1 MLSEV
6 RFPLSIMKK
15 TILSL
20 FALSVSIAQADEAK
34 NAPATPASPAPAT
47 AAPATP
53 ASDTKAATSTTA
65 PAAGDAVKPG
75 EAAGEQPKTA
85 EGQEEKGE
93 ELQPEQRKGD
103 EKAQD
108 ATLRLREKLAEMQAE
123 MAKITKP
130 TRSLINQTNSVKN
143 RITRQLDDMDR
154 RALEIAKLQEEFNKA
169 GAADFTFDKIS
180 SDERDQYVR
189 DGQAAYKAM
198 RVDMKQK
205 KGSRKVGGLDKFEIM
220 HARYQ
225 GIPEYKDAHERYLST
240 LRKLEKK
247 WNSMYAKESAARK
260 RYGAA
265 KAKAANELDQRQYN
279 ELAAKLKE
287 DGDEITDVWIIP
299 NTRNLK
305 MLDYCARKVKDV
317 LRRTE
322 KEELDEAVG
331 TVPSLLSQYW
341 EAMDNV
347 RLSMINGDLE
357 GADKQLRSIAAYNI
371 IMGLKKELLPQ
382 EYRVPIREQYRE
394 TQQEITKRMRDYA
407 RLKIS
412 LERATSALDRITT
425 SAEAQIDSAMEAV
438 QKALDSDIGEN
449 TMQVDQPKP
458 EQPAAKPTGEQPA
471 QPQGEQ
477 PAAEQAAP
485 AEQPAQP
492 ASEQPQA
499 Q

>member
-1 MLSEV
+1 
-6 RFPLSIMKK
+6 MKK

-20 FALSVSIAQADEAK
+20 FALSISIVQADEAR
-34 NAPATPASPAPAT
+34 NAPATNE
-47 AAPATP
+47 PATP
-53 ASDTKAATSTTA
+53 ATDAKAEAPATA
-65 PAAGDAVKPG
+65 PAAGEAAKQG
-75 EAAGEQPKTA
+75 ESAGEQPKAA
-85 EGQEEKGE
+85 EGQEGTA
-93 ELQPEQRKGD
+93 QPEQRKGD

-108 ATLRLREKLAEMQAE
+108 ATLRLREKLATMEAE

-130 TRSLINQTNSVKN
+130 TRSLISQTNNVKN

-154 RALEIAKLQEEFNKA
+154 RALEIARLQDEFNKA
-169 GAADFTFDKIS
+169 GAADFTFDKVS
-180 SDERDQYVR
+180 VDERDRYVR

-205 KGSRKVGGLDKFEIM
+205 KGARKVGGLDKYEIM
-220 HARYQ
+220 SERYQ
-225 GIPEYKDAHERYLST
+225 GIPEFKDAHARYLST

-247 WNSMYAKESAARK
+247 WNAMYAKEAAARK

-265 KAKAANELDQRQYN
+265 KAKAASELDQRQYN
-279 ELAAKLKE
+279 ELAAKLREEGE
-287 DGDEITDVWIIP
+287 DIAKVWIIP

-347 RLSMINGDLE
+347 RMSMINGDLD
-357 GADKQLRSIAAYNI
+357 GADNQLRNNAAYNL

-382 EYRVPIREQYRE
+382 EYRTPIREQHRE
-394 TQQEITKRMRDYA
+394 TQQEITKRKRDYT
-407 RLKIS
+407 RLKSS
-412 LERATSALDRITT
+412 LERETNALTRITT
-425 SAEAQIDSAMEAV
+425 SAEAQIDSAMDAV

-449 TMQVDQPKP
+449 TMQVDQPTP
-458 EQPAAKPTGEQPA
+458 AQPATKAAGEQPA
-471 QPQGEQ
+471 QPATEATGEHTAQPETEQ
-477 PAAEQAAP
+477 PVAAEQAEQTAP
-485 AEQPAQP
+485 
-492 ASEQPQA
+492 EQPQA
-499 Q
+499 K

>member
-20 FALSVSIAQADEAK
+20 LALSVSMAQADEAK
-34 NAPATPASPAPAT
+34 NAPAAPASPAPAT

-53 ASDTKAATSTTA
+53 TLDAKAATPTTA
-65 PAAGDAVKPG
+65 PAAGEAVKPE
-75 EAAGEQPKTA
+75 EAAGEQPKAA
-85 EGQEEKGE
+85 EGQEEKKEG
-93 ELQPEQRKGD
+93 LQPEQRKGD

-108 ATLRLREKLAEMQAE
+108 ATLRLREKLAKMQEE

-130 TRSLINQTNSVKN
+130 TRALINQTNSVKN

-169 GAADFTFDKIS
+169 GAADFTFDKVS
-180 SDERDQYVR
+180 SDERDRYVR

-205 KGSRKVGGLDKFEIM
+205 KGARKVGGLDKFEIM

-225 GIPEYKDAHERYLST
+225 GIPEYKDAHARYLST

-247 WNSMYAKESAARK
+247 WNAMYAKESAARK

-287 DGDEITDVWIIP
+287 DGDDIAKVWIIP
-299 NTRNLK
+299 TTRNLK

-322 KEELDEAVG
+322 KEEFDAAVG

-347 RLSMINGDLE
+347 RMSMINGDLE
-357 GADKQLRSIAAYNI
+357 GADNQIRNIAAYDI
-371 IMGLKKELLPQ
+371 IMGLQKELLPQ
-382 EYRVPIREQYRE
+382 EYRTPIREQHRE
-394 TQQEITKRMRDYA
+394 TQQEITNRMRNYS
-407 RLKIS
+407 RLKSS
-412 LERATSALDRITT
+412 LERATNALTRITT

-449 TMQVDQPKP
+449 TMQVDQPEP
-458 EQPAAKPTGEQPA
+458 EQPATKPTGEQPA
-471 QPQGEQ
+471 AEQ
-477 PAAEQAAP
+477 PAKE
-485 AEQPAQP
+485 EQPAQP
-492 ASEQPQA
+492 APEQPQA
-499 Q
+499 K